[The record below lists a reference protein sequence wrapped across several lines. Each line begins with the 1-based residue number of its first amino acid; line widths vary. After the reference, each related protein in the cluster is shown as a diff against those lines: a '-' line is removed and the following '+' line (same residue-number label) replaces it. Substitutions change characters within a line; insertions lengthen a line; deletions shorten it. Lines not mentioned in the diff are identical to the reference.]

1 MAWRIYT
8 TYESTKTTDWSYL
21 IVTTALQSHLEL
33 WLGILAANLPM
44 MGHLIKAWSPIIRS
58 TFRKLKSGGGHFT
71 DDSWSTQPSSSSWKI
86 SRKSKK
92 TFEAMNEDSATLP
105 LRKTPVTGTTT
116 IADVELGLLPRRN
129 KVNENNQ
136 NQIWRG
142 VDFHVDSLSRE
153 EHHDTASPL
162 EQRQARSHWS

>member
-44 MGHLIKAWSPIIRS
+44 MGHLIKSWSPIIQS
-58 TFRKLKSGGGHFT
+58 TLSKLKGGGGYFT
-71 DDSWSTQPSSSSWKI
+71 DDSWSMQPSSSSWKS

-92 TFEAMNEDSATLP
+92 TFEALKEDSATLP
-105 LRKTPVTGTTT
+105 LKKAPVTGTTV
-116 IADVELGLLPRRN
+116 ADVELGSLPSHN
-129 KVNENNQ
+129 KVNENNK
-136 NQIWRG
+136 NSIWRG
-142 VDFHVDSLSRE
+142 VDVHVDSLSRD

-162 EQRQARSHWS
+162 DQGQARSPWS